1 MEKAINEDMESTFR
15 VLKGLLTLNKTPV
28 TNPTATL
35 IGGQPGAGKTTLTE
49 VIMEENKNTIS
60 IDGDMIRMFH
70 PDLEEI
76 QILYKDEYPVYTQEF
91 VNEMIERLID
101 ALSDEKYNLII
112 EGTLR
117 DISVPLRTTDKLMK
131 KGYKTR
137 LLVLAVSREKSWKN
151 TIDRGNALREMGL
164 VPRYVK
170 KEHHDKVADSIPHT
184 VSRLTQLNDFDNIL
198 IMNRNKELLYDRS
211 LTPDKDVFKLM
222 DSIINGRN

>member
-1 MEKAINEDMESTFR
+1 MKKMINEEWESAYR
-15 VLKGLLTLNKTPV
+15 ILKGLLTLNKSPAKEPV
-28 TNPTATL
+28 ATL

-49 VIMEENKNTIS
+49 VIMEENRNTVS

-70 PDLEEI
+70 PDLEEM
-76 QILYKDEYPVYTQEF
+76 QILYKDEYPVYTQAF
-91 VNEMIERLID
+91 VNEMIERLIET
-101 ALSDEKYNLII
+101 LSDEKYNLII

-117 DISVPLRTTDKLMK
+117 DISVPLNTAESLIR

-137 LLVLAVSREKSWKN
+137 LLVLAVSRQKSWKN
-151 TIDRGNALREMGL
+151 TIDRGDSLKEMGL

-184 VSRLTQLNDFDNIL
+184 VSRLSQSDKFGSVL

-211 LTPDKDVFKLM
+211 LTPDKNVFKLM
-222 DSIINGRN
+222 NEIVNREE